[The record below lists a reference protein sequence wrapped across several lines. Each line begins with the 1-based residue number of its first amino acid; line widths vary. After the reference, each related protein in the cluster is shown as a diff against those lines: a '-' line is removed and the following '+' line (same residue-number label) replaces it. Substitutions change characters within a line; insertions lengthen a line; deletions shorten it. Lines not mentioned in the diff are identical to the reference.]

1 MNRPSAADRFLNR
14 SRPTVAPRV
23 DEISASLQS
32 KAETPITEPE
42 PMPSPSAPVI
52 EEKPAKPK
60 AAKVDFGIN
69 ALEKELA
76 SLPKVVNF
84 QLRFEEGYKA
94 QIQKAAEKAGVTPET
109 LLQGL
114 WAIAQAK
121 PGMLEEVIDEAR
133 VHHARRARAQEL
145 KPAITRA
152 KRTIEKLGL

>member
-1 MNRPSAADRFLNR
+1 MNKPSAADRFLNR
-14 SRPTVAPRV
+14 SRPTVEPRV

-32 KAETPITEPE
+32 KAGTPTTEPE
-42 PMPSPSAPVI
+42 PMPLPAAPAI
-52 EEKPAKPK
+52 EEKPARPK
-60 AAKVDFGIN
+60 AAKVDFGIS

-94 QIQKAAEKAGVTPET
+94 QIQKAADKAGVTPET
-109 LLQGL
+109 FLQGL
-114 WAIAQAK
+114 WAVAQAK
-121 PGMLEEVIDEAR
+121 PGMLEEAIDEAR